1 MQDEYVLSEDNPC
14 HWSVRQVSQEHQ
26 KQVQVEVASQTRNI
40 QHDSVENHIQHKPDE
55 TRVKARDDQK
65 VISNRFVTPH
75 HSLFTFWDVKG
86 FCTGFWDFFLPKVGM
101 IF

>member
-1 MQDEYVLSEDNPC
+1 M
-14 HWSVRQVSQEHQ
+14 RQVSQEHQ

-65 VISNRFVTPH
+65 VIYYQ
-75 HSLFTFWDVKG
+75 LFTIGLRFGKAASLAFPSYFV
-86 FCTGFWDFFLPKVGM
+86 V
-101 IF
+101 